1 MARVLARIHGRWY
14 VLMVQISLK
23 SLTITTF
30 SSFVQ
35 FLEFVRTI
43 DAKFEK
49 YDMEGA
55 YCSDYLAHAKLTFL
69 PSCLAFDH

>member
-1 MARVLARIHGRWY
+1 
-14 VLMVQISLK
+14 MVQISLK
-23 SLTITTF
+23 SLTVTTLP
-30 SSFVQ
+30 SFVK

-55 YCSDYLAHAKLTFL
+55 YYPDYLAHATLTFL
-69 PSCLAFDH
+69 SSCLAFDH